1 MSKVGEINVKTGDKM
16 MAKLPKRRVRMAENW
31 SHDSKS
37 VKDILSAKNKSL
49 GGRKWSLG
57 GRKWSVSGRKWELS
71 QQMTACGSRKQLKM
85 GIITAETY
93 FYPFLLIFCK
103 IRILNIVVVGSV
115 HGGPLHHKLSFIDLK
130 ATLGTYELRSYGSKQ

>member
-1 MSKVGEINVKTGDKM
+1 
-16 MAKLPKRRVRMAENW
+16 MAAENG
-31 SHDSKS
+31 
-37 VKDILSAKNKSL
+37 VLAAENGVLAAENESL
-49 GGRKWSLG
+49 
-57 GRKWSVSGRKWELS
+57 SGRKWELS

-130 ATLGTYELRSYGSKQ
+130 ATLGTYEPRSYGGE